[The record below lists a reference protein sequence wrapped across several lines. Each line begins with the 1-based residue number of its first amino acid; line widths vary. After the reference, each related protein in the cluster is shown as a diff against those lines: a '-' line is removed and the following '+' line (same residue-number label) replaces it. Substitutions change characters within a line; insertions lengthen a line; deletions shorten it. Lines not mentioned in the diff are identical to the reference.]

1 MFTQVGIMSFVF
13 ECDSLENTCMDL
25 KQKGLVFAPPKKFEW
40 GTSELRLKDPDNNE
54 VVIEEFLKK

>member
-1 MFTQVGIMSFVF
+1 MSFVF